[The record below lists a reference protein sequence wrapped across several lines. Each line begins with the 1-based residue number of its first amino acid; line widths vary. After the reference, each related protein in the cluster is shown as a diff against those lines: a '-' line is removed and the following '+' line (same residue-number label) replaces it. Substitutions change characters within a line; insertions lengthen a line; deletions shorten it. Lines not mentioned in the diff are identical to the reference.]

1 MVEIFPQD
9 TKAEE
14 KPVEKKVV
22 KNSSDDLLDIQV
34 HNPLHKIIK
43 ILEDIKNHQSTT
55 FSLHL
60 TIPLI
65 ALPIFIAVLFGVFQ
79 MGKIQATCL
88 PSFTSRIGVIK
99 TIGVEVPKSNTGFFA
114 QFLPFL
120 PGVSAASAKS
130 YTKATRF
137 LLISDTTLEPIQVIK
152 NIPLTMSSFENTQ
165 VILSGTY
172 SSCTN
177 TITLDSTK
185 NIELL
190 K

>member
-1 MVEIFPQD
+1 MADPQE
-9 TKAEE
+9 TT
-14 KPVEKKVV
+14 PLEKKVV

-79 MGKIQATCL
+79 MGKIQAACF
-88 PSFTSRIGVIK
+88 PAFTSRIGVMH
-99 TIGVEVPKSNTGFFA
+99 TISVDVPKTNTGFFT
-114 QFLPFL
+114 QFIPFL
-120 PGVSAASAKS
+120 PNVSLAAAKS
-130 YTKATRF
+130 LNKMTRF

-152 NIPLTMSSFENTQ
+152 NISLDLSSFENAQ

-172 SSCTN
+172 SACTN
-177 TITLDSTK
+177 TITLDSVK
-185 NIELL
+185 NIEIL